1 MNVTAY
7 LRKEESGFKVVGIER
22 NWPGKFVVEPAGKV
36 GLTEAFS
43 RFASLDERRK
53 ALLEGPAR
61 AYNETIGRSLT
72 TGQWFDQLTLSERTT
87 FEAVTHALMNS
98 YLSDENGEELG
109 TAFDL
114 VKGIERIAGQYS
126 GRGSDQQFRL
136 YVDLKP
142 DAEDILKRST
152 QFHLGH
158 ENTVYHVGYPRSY
171 RQEGDVPNIQFS
183 ISEDGLR
190 GDIDVDYRS
199 SKSPQSLFNGHM
211 TSSNSDVRAGDNHK
225 KHNGRWV
232 GLVNWWQAVFGGI
245 GVDKANA
252 TDLLARSAAEL
263 PTPLPAD
270 RPFGSAPEELYEAAQ
285 EFLTDW
291 LVRGKIDEAIWLF
304 SRRAIACINID
315 EGSQAELLDVDS
327 AVEAMR
333 EIMGYALEKL
343 PDRDNLTEAIDQVVP
358 QNEDQ
363 AERIVSHPFERDF
376 TIIQLRNQVAADYMC
391 STRRGGDPPPMP
403 GGPEAL
409 GTYYGVLFRFKAPD
423 DLGGIIALLWD
434 RQEGAW
440 NIVSYDVLQL

>member
-1 MNVTAY
+1 
-7 LRKEESGFKVVGIER
+7 
-22 NWPGKFVVEPAGKV
+22 
-36 GLTEAFS
+36 
-43 RFASLDERRK
+43 
-53 ALLEGPAR
+53 
-61 AYNETIGRSLT
+61 
-72 TGQWFDQLTLSERTT
+72 
-87 FEAVTHALMNS
+87 
-98 YLSDENGEELG
+98 
-109 TAFDL
+109 
-114 VKGIERIAGQYS
+114 
-126 GRGSDQQFRL
+126 
-136 YVDLKP
+136 
-142 DAEDILKRST
+142 
-152 QFHLGH
+152 
-158 ENTVYHVGYPRSY
+158 
-171 RQEGDVPNIQFS
+171 
-183 ISEDGLR
+183 
-190 GDIDVDYRS
+190 
-199 SKSPQSLFNGHM
+199 
-211 TSSNSDVRAGDNHK
+211 
-225 KHNGRWV
+225 
-232 GLVNWWQAVFGGI
+232 
-245 GVDKANA
+245 
-252 TDLLARSAAEL
+252 LLARSAAEL

-270 RPFGSAPEELYEAAQ
+270 RPFGSAPEERYEAAQ